1 MITYTCPKCG
11 TDMASPLASAGRTE
25 TCPQCGNVATVPIP
39 SEREPDPLEALSRA
53 SGKPAALKPQR
64 RRAAKPGR
72 KQCPKCKE
80 WIDKNAT
87 RCPHCRSKQPTP
99 AWATV
104 LAVVIVLGLG
114 VWGVRSCSSIF
125 SLSPETKARM
135 EQEEA
140 AKAERWKQ
148 EEAKQAD
155 RRKLIGELIT
165 KGVFHK
171 VDFRDGGATVWVD
184 LPFYALDFET
194 KQNFCSV
201 VYAYV
206 STHAR
211 DELVSVTLKDVRSGK
226 TVGDYGQQW
235 TGFGLKM
242 K

>member
-1 MITYTCPKCG
+1 M
-11 TDMASPLASAGRTE
+11 
-25 TCPQCGNVATVPIP
+25 
-39 SEREPDPLEALSRA
+39 EALSRA
-53 SGKPAALKPQR
+53 SGKPSAFNPQG

-87 RCPHCRSKQPTP
+87 KCPHCRSKQPTP

-125 SLSPETKARM
+125 SLSPETKGRM
-135 EQEEA
+135 EKEET

-148 EEAKQAD
+148 EEGKQAG
-155 RRKLIGELIT
+155 RRQLIEELVT
-165 KGVFHK
+165 KGVFKK
-171 VDFRDGGATVWVD
+171 VDFRDSGATIWVD
-184 LPFYALDFET
+184 LSFYTLDFEA

-206 STHAR
+206 STSAR
-211 DELVSVTLKDVRSGK
+211 DELVSVRLKDARSGK

-235 TGFGLKM
+235 SGFGLKM